1 MTTQGVLHR
10 LRGCAAGSSIVELAF
25 ALPLL
30 LMAGLGLSEMAALSI
45 AQSRVNQIAISVAD
59 NASRAKQSVVGAS
72 PQVREYDV
80 NETFKAADLQFP
92 GMDLPQNGRV
102 ILSSLETNAAGGQWI
117 HWQRCHGNAD
127 LGGSAYGAQGLG
139 ATGTAFPG
147 MGPADNR
154 VAAEANAAIMFAEVK
169 FRYRPLFFHY
179 FIDDQVIT
187 KAAAMYVR
195 DDRDLTQIYNP
206 APAAVVKAC

>member
-10 LRGCAAGSSIVELAF
+10 LRRCAAGSSIVELAF

-92 GMDLPQNGRV
+92 AMELQLNGRV
-102 ILSSLETNAAGGQWI
+102 VLSSLETNAAGGQWI
-117 HWQRCHGNAD
+117 HWQRCHGNAE
-127 LGGSAYGAQGLG
+127 LGSSDYGQEGLG
-139 ATGTAFPG
+139 VTGTGFPG

-154 VAAEANAAIMFAEVK
+154 VAAEENAAIMFAEVK
-169 FRYRPLFFHY
+169 YRYRPLFFHY
-179 FIDDQVIT
+179 FIDDQIIS

-206 APAAVVKAC
+206 APAVTVKTC